1 LTKGGYSKN
10 IKNMEEKENKP
21 KFKINPLAE
30 GYHFCL
36 GCLAGHDKKVSW
48 KTNLIHFV
56 ISVCLI
62 IVAPSIFTFINGKGL
77 DEIRNKS
84 PYAKYQEGVNYEIGK
99 IDKVISENVSK
110 DELSGGSNLEQ
121 KLLVRILNGPKA
133 NLTVE
138 STMYSDNADSKQ
150 KYTAGNEVIVRREM
164 YKDGSNKEMYLIL
177 DKFRVN
183 NLVIIA
189 LIFLIL
195 ILIVA
200 GIRGISAVLGLVFT
214 VIVIIQLLIPQI
226 LLGTDLVWLT
236 AGIAL
241 LITSTSLYLAHG
253 FNKRT
258 TISMISTVLTILITL
273 FVASWA
279 VDFAF
284 LTGFG
289 SDDAFHL
296 KGNGITNNLNL
307 RGLLLS
313 GIVIGSLGILDD
325 VTTAQAIAI
334 EEISKADPKMTTRE
348 LFLSGVRI
356 GQEHIISLI
365 NTLALAYVGTS
376 MPLLLSFVTLNF
388 SPIWV
393 ILNDQIIAEELVR
406 TIVGSTC
413 LILAIPISTLLAAR
427 FLKVSNNPLEKKKFS
442 FGEEVD
448 RV

>member
-1 LTKGGYSKN
+1 M
-10 IKNMEEKENKP
+10 IKSMEENENKP

-36 GCLAGHDKKVSW
+36 GCLAGHNKKASW
-48 KTNLIHFV
+48 KTNLIHFI
-56 ISVCLI
+56 ISVSLI
-62 IVAPSIFTFINGKGL
+62 LAAPSVFTFINGKGL

-84 PYAKYQEGVNYEIGK
+84 PYAKYQQGVNYEIGK
-99 IDKVISENVSK
+99 IDKVISETVSK

-121 KLLVRILNGPKA
+121 KLIVRILNGPKA

-138 STMYSDNADSKQ
+138 STMYSDNTDIKQ
-150 KYTAGNEVIVRREM
+150 KYAVGNEVIVRREM

-189 LIFLIL
+189 LIFLVL
-195 ILIVA
+195 ILVVA

-214 VIVIIQLLIPQI
+214 IIVIIQLLIPQI

-236 AGIAL
+236 AGISL

-258 TISMISTVLTILITL
+258 TISMVSTVFTILITL
-273 FVASWA
+273 FIAGWA

-313 GIVIGSLGILDD
+313 GIVIGSLGVLDD

-334 EEISKADPKMTTRE
+334 EEISKADPTMTTRE

-393 ILNDQIIAEELVR
+393 VLNDQIIAEELVR

-427 FLKVSNNPLEKKKFS
+427 FLKVSNKPLEKKKFS

>member
-1 LTKGGYSKN
+1 L
-10 IKNMEEKENKP
+10 
-21 KFKINPLAE
+21 
-30 GYHFCL
+30 
-36 GCLAGHDKKVSW
+36 
-48 KTNLIHFV
+48 
-56 ISVCLI
+56 
-62 IVAPSIFTFINGKGL
+62 VAPSIFTFINGKGL

-84 PYAKYQEGVNYEIGK
+84 PYAKYQEGVNYEIGR
-99 IDKVISENVSK
+99 IDKVISETVSK

-121 KLLVRILNGPKA
+121 KLMVRIMNGPKA

-138 STMYSDNADSKQ
+138 STMYSDNTDSKQ
-150 KYTAGNEVIVRREM
+150 KYAVGNEVIVRKEM

-189 LIFLIL
+189 LIFIALIL
-195 ILIVA
+195 VVA

-226 LLGTDLVWLT
+226 LLGTDLFWLT
-236 AGIAL
+236 AGISL

-253 FNKRT
+253 FNRRT

-273 FVASWA
+273 FVAGWA

-393 ILNDQIIAEELVR
+393 VLNDQIIAEELVR

-427 FLKVSNNPLEKKKFS
+427 FLKSSDKPLEKKKFS

-448 RV
+448 QV